1 MTDRGAHTANDSF
14 FYTDGDGLPHWA
26 KVCWDKQSNSASP
39 ASEGSFFPPPGSP
52 GLPGLPQ
59 DFIRSLDLQEA
70 PLSFLHLVPIVVR
83 VPGLH

>member
-1 MTDRGAHTANDSF
+1 MTVSFTLMGCLTGQGVLGQAIQLCQSSLRGKF
-14 FYTDGDGLPHWA
+14 LPT
-26 KVCWDKQSNSASP
+26 SRI
-39 ASEGSFFPPPGSP
+39 P